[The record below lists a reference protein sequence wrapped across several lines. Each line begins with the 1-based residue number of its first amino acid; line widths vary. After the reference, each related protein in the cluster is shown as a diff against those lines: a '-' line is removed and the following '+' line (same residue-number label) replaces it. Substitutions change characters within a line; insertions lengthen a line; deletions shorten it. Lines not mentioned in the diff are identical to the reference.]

1 MKIPEALVWGMPPEG
16 ISGLYI
22 YCDQTQRDAVSKF
35 FAEKFNNEWD
45 AAVKATVTD
54 DEEIECPATVHA
66 KDFGIYVFLDPLC
79 ISYDDEQSCDHT
91 KGDIALDNT
100 LKALEKEFPDISYEG
115 YVAYHWSDASSGEVE
130 QYAIKSSNLEEA
142 KETFNFVADRLT
154 FFDAEDLET
163 DDEDELKEIL
173 TFLYAYKDSIDF
185 DEAAEGILDYAD
197 EQDDDMRESLEETIE
212 KLKEE

>member
-1 MKIPEALVWGMPPEG
+1 M
-16 ISGLYI
+16 
-22 YCDQTQRDAVSKF
+22 
-35 FAEKFNNEWD
+35 
-45 AAVKATVTD
+45 ATT
-54 DEEIECPATVHA
+54 
-66 KDFGIYVFLDPLC
+66 
-79 ISYDDEQSCDHT
+79 
-91 KGDIALDNT
+91 
-100 LKALEKEFPDISYEG
+100 
-115 YVAYHWSDASSGEVE
+115 
-130 QYAIKSSNLEEA
+130 SSNLEEA